1 MTNYTVNIH
10 NSAKTDLKKLKR
22 SHLKEHFLNIIDT
35 LKNDPYEQSHSFE
48 KLQPKHLRRYSR
60 RINHQHRIVYK
71 VNEQTKRN
79 IDTVSA
85 WSHYQ

>member
-48 KLQPKHLRRYSR
+48 KLQPKLWNF
-60 RINHQHRIVYK
+60 IGKCIK
-71 VNEQTKRN
+71 MT
-79 IDTVSA
+79 
-85 WSHYQ
+85 